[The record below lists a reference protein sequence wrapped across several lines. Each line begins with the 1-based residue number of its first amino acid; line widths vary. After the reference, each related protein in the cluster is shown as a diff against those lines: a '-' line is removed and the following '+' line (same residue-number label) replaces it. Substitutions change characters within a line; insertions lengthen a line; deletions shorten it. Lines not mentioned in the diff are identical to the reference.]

1 MKRRRRSSAEKK
13 KMKTLTVILL
23 AVGVFDLTFITAMI
37 VIFCIK
43 GFVPDVLIQCVLG
56 ASGVEAFF
64 TAAIQIIKII
74 FEKGN
79 DNERDYSEIDQ

>member
-1 MKRRRRSSAEKK
+1 MGSYQLMRRSRSLEKK

-23 AVGVFDLTFITAMI
+23 AVGVFDLAFITAMI

-43 GFVPDVLIQCVLG
+43 GTVPDVLIQCVLG

-64 TAAIQIIKII
+64 TAAIQICKII
-74 FEKGN
+74 FERKN
-79 DNERDYSEIDQ
+79 DDESN